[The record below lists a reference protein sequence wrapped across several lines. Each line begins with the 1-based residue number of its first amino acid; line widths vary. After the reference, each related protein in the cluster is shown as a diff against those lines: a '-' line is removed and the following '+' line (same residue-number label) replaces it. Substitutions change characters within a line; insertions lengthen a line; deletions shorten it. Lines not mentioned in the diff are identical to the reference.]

1 VAVVEVVVDVETIR
15 ISTMIIGMSMISV
28 VVMAMA
34 AMIVRTIEVAL
45 ADMVVA
51 VAMAADT
58 LREIVRIMTAVPM
71 KLVRYVARLG
81 ILH

>member
-1 VAVVEVVVDVETIR
+1 VAVVDVETIR
-15 ISTMIIGMSMISV
+15 ISTVIIGMSMISV

-34 AMIVRTIEVAL
+34 AMIVRTMEVAV

-51 VAMAADT
+51 VAMATDT
-58 LREIVRIMTAVPM
+58 LREIIKIMAAVAM

-81 ILH
+81 ILR